1 MGQSETL
8 VSVDFTVDDK
18 SLLQEFGEGFLWGLI
33 PGVGAVRN
41 VIRIG
46 QFIGGAVEGFF
57 TTSEKTELAVNHY
70 EAKDYPDVLYLPI
83 YTITAEEIFKGNIA
97 MFDID
102 FFNPRD
108 VYVKTSFSSPYDK
121 NTWKLTD
128 QGRQYKNSESY
139 YDGLTDDEFVLYL
152 AQRKSFTGNLISP
165 IVDVLVGTMGI
176 GVTDLR
182 MEEISKWDDKMEQ
195 QGKEKPWDV
204 DTRELLKKYV
214 KIEHTKLS
222 DLSKEQLNDMDI
234 EYYYYLD
241 DNGQEIRTSMD
252 NTASAL
258 SGVISKWY
266 KALRNIAL
274 VLMMSILLY
283 IGIRMLLSTVSSD
296 KAKYK
301 QMLVDWLVG
310 MCLLFFMHYIMA
322 FSVTLNNK
330 FIKVI
335 NTINDK
341 YYVVTLEDDQEK
353 LLSEGLKEAGYDLIS
368 KDGKNIVWSTN
379 LMGKVR
385 IAAEMRH
392 GRVSFIGFALCFAV
406 LVFYTVFFAFTYLKR
421 VIYLAFLTIIAPFVA
436 MTYAIDKVND
446 GQAQGFN
453 KWLKEYIFNLLIQP
467 LHLLL
472 YTMLVSSVFSFASQ
486 NIWYML
492 VAIGFLI
499 PAEKLLRS
507 LFGFEK
513 ASTPGSL
520 AGAAV
525 GASLVSSGLGKLLHK
540 VPNSPHGRGNND
552 KDKELNEGKNPR
564 INFSGEDF
572 DSTGALMDGSTF
584 KDKDKY
590 EYEDEGGDKGENNQ
604 DNKDLENNQENQ
616 DKIALDQY
624 NQEGFKQNANGEF
637 FNPYTDEYDANYDP
651 RKDDNYIKKNNLDD
665 PTKAQQNLLDKD
677 KPEEGF
683 LEKNKDKW
691 DEWFENYHS
700 QKVPWKNKKTPR
712 RTKLKRAMKA
722 GARRVF
728 TGKNVRRTLANVGRK
743 GIRMAAGAALAAAA
757 GTIGVAA
764 GVASGDP
771 SNVLQY
777 GMAGIGAGALAG
789 GKAADAV
796 MNTAGAGYDKVKNSE
811 TRKAMV
817 EAYHGEEE
825 GYKQK
830 QQEKQIKQWK
840 KNVEYKEQ
848 LERTLGEEQ
857 AKQMYKQGEIDEY
870 LKNGITEIP
879 DMAAMHQLQEKK
891 IAGNIQEAMAI
902 HEYGERVG
910 GDYNRL
916 RNKDKKEWGE
926 TFTEEFQQRGHS
938 KEDSAKA
945 TKATFDKIK
954 EYHDIRK
961 VIRTKM

>member
-1 MGQSETL
+1 MSILHSSIMGQSETL
-8 VSVDFTVDDK
+8 VDIDLTSESVLSNMLVGPFASGIFGFIGNFFTSSEKGELSVD
-18 SLLQEFGEGFLWGLI
+18 
-33 PGVGAVRN
+33 N
-41 VIRIG
+41 Y
-46 QFIGGAVEGFF
+46 
-57 TTSEKTELAVNHY
+57 KTA
-70 EAKDYPDVLYLPI
+70 DYPDVLYLPI
-83 YTITAEEIFKGNIA
+83 YTITAEEIFKGNIT
-97 MFDID
+97 MFDVD
-102 FFNPRD
+102 FFNPKEI
-108 VYVKTSFSSPYDK
+108 YVKRKVALSEQVDP
-121 NTWKLTD
+121 NTWEITEAGIK
-128 QGRQYKNSESY
+128 YKNENYPSM
-139 YDGLTDDEFVLYL
+139 DDAYFKWVLAHRVDMQNMGVGMRDDIQANYEKNSMTKAEFDQYI
-152 AQRKSFTGNLISP
+152 TI
-165 IVDVLVGTMGI
+165 
-176 GVTDLR
+176 
-182 MEEISKWDDKMEQ
+182 
-195 QGKEKPWDV
+195 KP
-204 DTRELLKKYV
+204 
-214 KIEHTKLS
+214 TKVS
-222 DLSKEQLNDMDI
+222 DLSKEQLEKADI

-241 DNGQEIRTSMD
+241 DNGKEIRTSMD

-266 KALRNIAL
+266 NALRNIAL

-283 IGIRMLLSTVSSD
+283 IGIRMLLSTVSAD

-330 FIKVI
+330 FIGVI
-335 NTINDK
+335 NTVNGGSYSVSFEGHK
-341 YYVVTLEDDQEK
+341 K
-353 LLSEGLKEAGYDLIS
+353 LREGMKELKLSEYMD
-368 KDGKNIVWSTN
+368 KDGNVTWPTN

-392 GRVSFIGFALCFAV
+392 GRVSFIGFALCFIV

-421 VIYLAFLTIIAPFVA
+421 VIYLAFLTIIAPFIA

-513 ASTPGSL
+513 ATTPGSL

-525 GASLVSSGLGKLLHK
+525 GAGLISNGLGKLLHK
-540 VPNSPHGRGNND
+540 VPDGPHRGGNNRGKEVDED
-552 KDKELNEGKNPR
+552 KSPR

-572 DSTGALMDGSTF
+572 NPTDALMGGSGSDKTEGTDEVDEADGGKF
-584 KDKDKY
+584 AF
-590 EYEDEGGDKGENNQ
+590 Q
-604 DNKDLENNQENQ
+604 DNLDNKGNEGNQFNGNNLDNKMKQ
-616 DKIALDQY
+616 DELALNKY
-624 NQEGFKQNANGEF
+624 KQEGFQQNTNGMF
-637 FNPYTDEYDANYDP
+637 FNPYTEDYDPDYDP
-651 RKDDNYIKKNNLDD
+651 RKDDNYTKDNKLDT
-665 PTKAQQNLLDKD
+665 PQ
-677 KPEEGF
+677 KPKQK
-683 LEKNKDKW
+683 LP
-691 DEWFENYHS
+691 ENMMNMP
-700 QKVPWKNKKTPR
+700 KRVKTPR
-712 RTKLKRAMKA
+712 RKKLGRAMKV

-728 TGKNVRRTLANVGRK
+728 TGKNIRKGMAYVGKK
-743 GIRMAAGAALAAAA
+743 GIRMAAGATLAAAA

-764 GVASGDP
+764 GIASGDA
-771 SNVLQY
+771 SNAFQY
-777 GMAGIGAGALAG
+777 GLAGIGAGALAG
-789 GKAADAV
+789 KKAADTT
-796 MNTAGAGYDKVKNSE
+796 MNTVGTGYDKVKNSE
-811 TRKAMV
+811 TRKAMA
-817 EAYHGEEE
+817 EAYHSEEE
-825 GYKQK
+825 DYRQK

-848 LERTLGEEQ
+848 LERTVGEEQ

-870 LKNGITEIP
+870 LKHGITEIP
-879 DMAAMHQLQEKK
+879 DMAAMHQLQEKN

-910 GDYNRL
+910 GDYKKL
-916 RNKDKKEWGE
+916 KNKDKKEWGE
-926 TFTEEFQQRGHS
+926 TFAEEFHQRGLS
-938 KEDSAKA
+938 EADSNKV

-961 VIRTKM
+961 VMKTKM

>member
-1 MGQSETL
+1 MSILHSAIMGQSETL
-8 VSVDFTVDDK
+8 ASIDFTVDDEK
-18 SLLQEFGEGFLWGLI
+18 WYETLGRFVLRGFI
-33 PGVGAVRN
+33 PG
-41 VIRIG
+41 IG
-46 QFIGGAVEGFF
+46 PLMNIVEGIQIGVDGINSFF
-57 TTSEKTELAVNHY
+57 TTSEKMELAVDKY
-70 EAKDYPDVLYLPI
+70 ETKDYPDVLYLPF
-83 YTITAEEIFKGNIA
+83 YTITAEEIFKGNIVL
-97 MFDID
+97 FDID
-102 FFNPRD
+102 FFNPKE
-108 VYVKTSFSSPYDK
+108 VYVKSNASISSQVNDKIWEITEEGRRYKDSIPEYASMNDHDFMFHMGLCYDE
-121 NTWKLTD
+121 
-128 QGRQYKNSESY
+128 YKKGTNS
-139 YDGLTDDEFVLYL
+139 T
-152 AQRKSFTGNLISP
+152 AA
-165 IVDVLVGTMGI
+165 
-176 GVTDLR
+176 
-182 MEEISKWDDKMEQ
+182 ISKERFDKYI
-195 QGKEKPWDV
+195 KTKPV
-204 DTRELLKKYV
+204 
-214 KIEHTKLS
+214 KLS
-222 DLSKEQLNDMDI
+222 ELSKEELNNI
-234 EYYYYLD
+234 GVEYCYYLD
-241 DNGQEIRTSMD
+241 ENGKEVRTSMD
-252 NTASAL
+252 NTSSAL

-266 KALRNIAL
+266 NALRNIAL

-322 FSVTLNNK
+322 FSVTLTNK

-335 NTINDK
+335 NTINEES
-341 YYVVTLEDDQEK
+341 YIVTFENDEKK
-353 LLSEGLKEAGYDLIS
+353 LLSNGLEKMGY
-368 KDGKNIVWSTN
+368 KDFVTHDEKKVMWPTN
-379 LMGKVR
+379 LMGQVR

-392 GRVSFIGFALCFAV
+392 GRVSFIGFALCFIV
-406 LVFYTVFFAFTYLKR
+406 LVFYTIFFAFTYLKR

-436 MTYAIDKVND
+436 MTYPIDKVND

-540 VPNSPHGRGNND
+540 VPNGPHGRGNND
-552 KDKELNEGKNPR
+552 SDKEIKEGKNPR

-590 EYEDEGGDKGENNQ
+590 EDEGGDGDKGENDQ
-604 DNKDLENNQENQ
+604 DNQEKQ

-624 NQEGFKQNANGEF
+624 KQEGFKQNANGEF

-665 PTKAQQNLLDKD
+665 PTKSQQNLLDKD
-677 KPEEGF
+677 KPEGGF

-691 DEWFENYHS
+691 DEWFENYKS
-700 QKVPWKNKKTPR
+700 PKEPWRNKKTPK

-728 TGKNVRRTLANVGRK
+728 TGKNVRRTLAKVGRK
-743 GIRMAAGAALAAAA
+743 GIRMAAGAALATAA

-764 GVASGDP
+764 GLASGDA
-771 SNVLQY
+771 SNVFQY
-777 GMAGIGAGALAG
+777 GMAGIGAGFLAG
-789 GKAADAV
+789 RKSADAV
-796 MNTAGAGYDKVKNSE
+796 MNTADAGYDKVKNSE
-811 TRKAMV
+811 TRKAIV

-825 GYKQK
+825 DYKQK

-848 LERTLGEEQ
+848 IERTVGEEQ
-857 AKQMYKQGEIDEY
+857 AKQMYNQGEIDEY
-870 LKNGITEIP
+870 LKHGITEVP
-879 DMAAMHQLQEKK
+879 DMVAMHELQEKK

-902 HEYGERVG
+902 HDYGERVG
-910 GDYNRL
+910 GDYKKL
-916 RNKDKKEWGE
+916 KNKDKKEWGE
-926 TFTEEFQQRGHS
+926 TFTEEFQQRGNS
-938 KEDSAKA
+938 KEDSEKA
-945 TKATFDKIK
+945 TKATFGKIK

-961 VIRTKM
+961 IMRTKM